1 MMIIMSCLLCF
12 EFITMTRT
20 TDISMSKLGQKY
32 KVKICNLFVQ
42 IIIIAKFC
50 FNYILFNKMD
60 NVTTNTTIMI
70 ISKD

>member
-20 TDISMSKLGQKY
+20 TDFSMSKLWQKY

-42 IIIIAKFC
+42 IIISSSQSSALIIFYSIKWIMSQP
-50 FNYILFNKMD
+50 ILQ
-60 NVTTNTTIMI
+60 
-70 ISKD
+70 

>member
-42 IIIIAKFC
+42 IIIIAKF
-50 FNYILFNKMD
+50 FISLFLFL
-60 NVTTNTTIMI
+60 TEG
-70 ISKD
+70 

>member
-20 TDISMSKLGQKY
+20 TDFSMSKLGQKY

-42 IIIIAKFC
+42 IIISSSQSSAFIIFYSIKW
-50 FNYILFNKMD
+50 
-60 NVTTNTTIMI
+60 IMLQPI
-70 ISKD
+70 NNDY